1 MSEYATSGDPNCQDI
16 VSPDR
21 RGEGQTRHS
30 RGSKNSTQNY
40 ARWNRE
46 TNQNG
51 SMIAGCKDDKGGR
64 YSSQKEI
71 DLEKGEVLDADA
83 ELRRTDSGMPLG
95 SRGGS
100 GKGKEEKH
108 GDYDAD

>member
-1 MSEYATSGDPNCQDI
+1 MSEDAASNDPNCQDF

-21 RGEGQTRHS
+21 RGEWQTRHS
-30 RGSKNSTQNY
+30 RGSRNSTQNY
-40 ARWNRE
+40 VRWNRD
-46 TNQNG
+46 TKQNS
-51 SMIAGCKDDKGGR
+51 SMIARCKDDKEGQ

-83 ELRRTDSGMPLG
+83 ELRRTDSGMPSG
-95 SRGGS
+95 SRGGN

>member
-1 MSEYATSGDPNCQDI
+1 
-16 VSPDR
+16 
-21 RGEGQTRHS
+21 
-30 RGSKNSTQNY
+30 
-40 ARWNRE
+40 
-46 TNQNG
+46 
-51 SMIAGCKDDKGGR
+51 MIARCKDDTGGQ

-83 ELRRTDSGMPLG
+83 ELRRTDSGMPSG
-95 SRGGS
+95 GRGGS